1 MNPNDMGALFQHVP
15 TARYVAAMAI
25 LCSETLRLREHR
37 EQLAKEPRGIQ
48 GDPGMAKI
56 YGI

>member
-1 MNPNDMGALFQHVP
+1 
-15 TARYVAAMAI
+15 MAI

-48 GDPGMAKI
+48 GEWQKSTAYDMYYIDKH
-56 YGI
+56 